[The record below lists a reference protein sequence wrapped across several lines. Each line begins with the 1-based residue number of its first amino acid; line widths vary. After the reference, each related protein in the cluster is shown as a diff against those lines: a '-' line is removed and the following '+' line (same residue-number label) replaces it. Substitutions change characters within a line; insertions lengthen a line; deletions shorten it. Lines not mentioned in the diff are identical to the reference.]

1 MKYHSHYS
9 RELRT
14 EVVVGEGEEEKE
26 EQVEQ
31 VRLYSLYSLV
41 KGGGSEYRAALKEDP
56 HVAWN
61 IIAFRDI
68 ILRIFYRR
76 KNKKEAWAGRVERSH
91 NAMSR
96 AHV

>member
-31 VRLYSLYSLV
+31 VRLYSIC
-41 KGGGSEYRAALKEDP
+41 SEYSAA
-56 HVAWN
+56 
-61 IIAFRDI
+61 
-68 ILRIFYRR
+68 
-76 KNKKEAWAGRVERSH
+76 KKTLLTMPQCGMLPLLMRYASPSLQEEEQEGGLGRPCGKGPQLDV
-91 NAMSR
+91 
-96 AHV
+96 